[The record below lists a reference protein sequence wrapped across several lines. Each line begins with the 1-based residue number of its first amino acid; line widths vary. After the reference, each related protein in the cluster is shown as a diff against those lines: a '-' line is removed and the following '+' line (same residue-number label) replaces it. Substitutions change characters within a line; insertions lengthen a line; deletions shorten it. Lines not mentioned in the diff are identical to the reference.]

1 MKAICLLLFVAV
13 ASAARV
19 KPVPQ
24 FPLDWTANEED
35 FAVVYQ
41 GQYVQQGDL
50 YCCGDDSCEVQTE
63 YSAGMDYFDYTHN
76 RTRFD
81 DPVNGNIVSLFNP
94 VYKEMLV
101 DASNTC
107 QSFCPIEDDL
117 EPYGID
123 PNATYMGQK
132 VIDNKT
138 LDDWQYEDKEFGIV
152 FEIDNV
158 YVDPTSELPYTEI
171 DQLTPFGQAIGEES
185 EVFHTFVPGTPDPSH
200 FAVKNVDGCPMDPNC
215 GQSFRQ
221 GVRRRWGLRLTW
233 MKYHQA
239 NNMAKLKAARKRT
252 NSRRPRPV
260 PVQHALPKTKPNRR
274 H

>member
-1 MKAICLLLFVAV
+1 MKAICLLLLSVAV
-13 ASAARV
+13 ACASVHKRHA

-24 FPLDWTANEED
+24 FPLDWSANEED

-41 GQYVQQGDL
+41 GQYVQQGSL

-81 DPVNGNIVSLFNP
+81 DPGNGDIVSLFAP
-94 VYKEMLV
+94 IYKEMLV
-101 DASNTC
+101 DKTNTC
-107 QSFCPIEDDL
+107 TAFCPIEEDL

-152 FEIDNV
+152 FEIANV
-158 YVDPTSELPYTEI
+158 YVDPTSQLPYTEI

-185 EVFHTFVPGTPDPSH
+185 ELFHTFVPGTPDPAK
-200 FAVKNVDGCPMDPNC
+200 FAIKNVDNCPEDPNC
-215 GQSFRQ
+215 GQSNRQ
-221 GVRRRWGLRLTW
+221 AARRRWGLRRTW
-233 MKYHQA
+233 MKWHLA
-239 NNMAKLKAARKRT
+239 NTVAKRKATPRR
-252 NSRRPRPV
+252 SRLPRPQPMPV
-260 PVQHALPKTKPNRR
+260 PHPRR
-274 H
+274 